1 MRSVI
6 TRGLYLYNPLF
17 EVQKRF
23 FKEFFSENYIFMY
36 GWYSR
41 VVCNQEWVMM
51 ARIWYMSQFSSFYQY
66 FNPKFQN
73 PAF

>member
-1 MRSVI
+1 MRGVI

-36 GWYSR
+36 GLYSR
-41 VVCNQEWVMM
+41 VVCNQEWVIMVHVEYYN
-51 ARIWYMSQFSSFYQY
+51 IF
-66 FNPKFQN
+66 
-73 PAF
+73 AFFAS